1 MNTLLKIMD
10 TAKTGIKEILMCA
23 LIVGIIVA
31 TAWAAGVFA
40 I

>member
-1 MNTLLKIMD
+1 MNTL
-10 TAKTGIKEILMCA
+10 KTGIKEILMCA